1 MLQVICYTSHV
12 LCCMSYVINA
22 LHSVLS
28 SSKYI
33 SHVNLSHVTCHILHV
48 TCHMT
53 HFTCH
58 MLHVTCHT
66 LHVLGNAMHACM
78 LLWVHSSCVTFQPV
92 TCHMSRVTCHM
103 SLVTCH
109 MSQVMCH
116 MSYFTCSWT
125 CYALFRVHDVG
136 QIKWPY
142 IGLPDSPKG
151 QRSKN
156 DPARCQGL
164 TLKTKTNY
172 EFLYIK
178 KSGTTLKSLGNR
190 GCDIWQ

>member
-1 MLQVICYTSHV
+1 MLQVICLMLHV
-12 LCCMSYVINA
+12 ICHILHIRNA
-22 LHSVLS
+22 LHSFMI

-33 SHVNLSHVTCHILHV
+33 SHVNLSHVTCN
-48 TCHMT
+48 MT
-53 HFTCH
+53 HFTYHMPFITCPWKCH
-58 MLHVTCHT
+58 
-66 LHVLGNAMHACM
+66 GYMHAVLSAFNLC
-78 LLWVHSSCVTFQPV
+78 HISI
-92 TCHMSRVTCHM
+92 CHMSYVTCHM

>member
-1 MLQVICYTSHV
+1 MPCILFWVHPS
-12 LCCMSYVINA
+12 
-22 LHSVLS
+22 
-28 SSKYI
+28 I
-33 SHVNLSHVTCHILHV
+33 SHMSTCHMLHVTCHMLHV

-58 MLHVTCHT
+58 MLHVTSHT
-66 LHVLGNAMHACM
+66 LHVHGNAMHACM
-78 LLWVHSSCVTFQPV
+78 LLWMHLSCVTFQPI
-92 TCHMSRVTCHM
+92 TCDMSRVTCHM
-103 SLVTCH
+103 SHVTCNMPHVTCH
-109 MSQVMCH
+109 ISHVLGHVMH
-116 MSYFTCSWT
+116 CSESE
-125 CYALFRVHDVG
+125 FRVIG

>member
-1 MLQVICYTSHV
+1 MPCILFWVHP
-12 LCCMSYVINA
+12 N
-22 LHSVLS
+22 
-28 SSKYI
+28 I
-33 SHVNLSHVTCHILHV
+33 SHMS
-48 TCHMT
+48 
-53 HFTCH
+53 TCH
-58 MLHVTCHT
+58 MLHVTCYMSH
-66 LHVLGNAMHACM
+66 
-78 LLWVHSSCVTFQPV
+78 V
-92 TCHMSRVTCHM
+92 TCHMSHDAFHM
-103 SLVTCH
+103 SHVA
-109 MSQVMCH
+109 CH
-116 MSYFTCSWT
+116 MSYITCPWKCHACMHAFMSAFILCHIST
-125 CYALFRVHDVG
+125 CQMSHVTRHMSHVTCNMPHVTCHISHVLGHVMHCSESEFRVIG